1 MVVEERAEAIG
12 LVVEEIESVF
22 ESSAQEKNIVFT
34 TSVDV
39 DHTHVLWVI
48 LRFVEILMNLYGQCV

>member
-1 MVVEERAEAIG
+1 MVVEERAEQIG
-12 LVVEEIESVF
+12 LVVEEIENVF

-39 DHTHVLWVI
+39 DHTNV
-48 LRFVEILMNLYGQCV
+48 LRFVKF